1 MVNFKESH
9 FLKFFVEHRT
19 SANIIML
26 LMIIIG
32 LLSIGKLN
40 KQFFPDFDVEV
51 VAVSVDWPGA
61 TAEEIDKNII
71 QLLEPELR
79 PLSGVKKVSSKSVE
93 GLGRTQVEF
102 QYGYDMQK
110 GRTDIETAVSR
121 INFPEKSK
129 KPRIIVGEFFD
140 TVTRIVLSGEVSLS
154 ELRIKSK
161 NLKELLLNSGV
172 DKVDILG
179 LPKEEILIEIPQL
192 ETAKLKLSFNQIAN
206 LIKSETQ
213 DVSGGSYADGS
224 LRVRTEGEKR
234 LVDAFKKLELK
245 SSISGG
251 RVLLE
256 DLAKI
261 TYSIEKGSILKFV
274 DENPAVELWVRRS
287 KTSDAIEVS
296 KNVENVISSSQSL
309 IGNNIKIETYDTAAE
324 IGKFIIK
331 PKSKFTWQ
339 IIQERIS
346 LLVKNGLSG
355 LCIVLAVLFLFLS
368 RNTAI
373 WVALG
378 IPIAFLATFAVM
390 LVTGQSINMISLFG
404 LIMALGIVVD
414 DAIVVGEHTS
424 YLKTKRK
431 LDSSQAP
438 VVAASRMSMPV
449 ISAMLTTVA
458 AFIPLF
464 MVKGVIGE
472 IIAAIPWVVCAVL
485 VASLIECFLVLPA
498 HLAHFDN
505 KNNLPGKF
513 RFWFDNK
520 FTYFQ
525 EGLFRKFVK
534 LTFNYRY
541 VTFMV
546 AIGMFLVSVGMMS
559 GGRVLFSFFPT
570 PEADIIIAN
579 FKMHSGTK
587 KTNTLEMLNNIEIGL
602 EKTSK
607 QFSYSNNLVKFK
619 MSTIG
624 DRTSFSNDAGP
635 SPIGS
640 DLLGSMVVE
649 LKTADKRKVRTKEFI
664 KAWKDN
670 IQSVA
675 GLDKLTIRAPS
686 GGPPGRDLDVRF
698 QGEKLEDLKK
708 ASDELIKIART
719 IPGVTSLSDNLE
731 FGVQERILSLN
742 NKGQSLGLSI
752 SEIGEQVRSAINGV
766 VISEFPKADEEVAV
780 RLKLIKNEKQ
790 TDMINDLRII
800 TSIGT
805 SFKLEEIITISEEVP
820 FASINRKNGFR
831 EVTISG
837 DLFPQLM
844 NTSQARQFLLQNG
857 LPEIAKKYNL
867 NYRFDGKDLEQKE
880 TFADM
885 KIGSIVGLMLIYF
898 ILAWVFKSWSRPL
911 TIMIMIPF
919 AFIGAVLGHYILG
932 LTMSILSMFALLA
945 LAGIVVN
952 NSIILVSTI
961 ERRFDDLLND
971 TENSFNDKNIIN
983 EAIISGVVDRL
994 RPVLLTSLTTIG
1006 GLSALMFEKSLQ
1018 AQFLI
1023 PMAATIVFGLGV
1035 TALLVLI
1042 IVPSMMGISNDLSNF
1057 IKSLKEGNR

>member
-1 MVNFKESH
+1 MLQFKESG

-19 SANIIML
+19 SANIIMI
-26 LMIIIG
+26 LMIVVG
-32 LLSIGKLN
+32 LLSIGRLN
-40 KQFFPDFDVEV
+40 KQFFPNFEVEV
-51 VAVSVDWPGA
+51 VAVSVNWAGA
-61 TAEEIDKNII
+61 TAEEIDKNIV

-79 PLSGVKKVSSKSVE
+79 PISGVKKVSSKSVE
-93 GLGRTQVEF
+93 GVGITQVEF
-102 QYGYDMQK
+102 NYGYDMQK

-121 INFPEKSK
+121 INFPQKAD
-129 KPRIIVGEFFD
+129 KPKIVVGEFFD
-140 TVTRIVLSGEVSLS
+140 TVTRIVLSANIPLS
-154 ELRIKSK
+154 ELRSISK
-161 NLKELLLNSGV
+161 KLKEVLLNSGV
-172 DKVDILG
+172 DKVDIQG
-179 LPKEEILIEIPQL
+179 LPKEEILIEIPQI
-192 ETAKLKLSFNQIAN
+192 ETARLKLSFNQIAN

-234 LVDAFKKLELK
+234 LVETFKKLELK
-245 SSISGG
+245 NTISGG
-251 RVLLE
+251 RIILQDIARISSTFE
-256 DLAKI
+256 Q
-261 TYSIEKGSILKFV
+261 GSILKSV
-274 DENPAVELWVRRS
+274 DDNPAVELWVRRS
-287 KTSDAIEVS
+287 KTSDALEVS
-296 KNVENVISSSQSL
+296 EIVNKVISESKNIIGNRVNVE
-309 IGNNIKIETYDTAAE
+309 TYNTAANL
-324 IGKFIIK
+324 
-331 PKSKFTWQ
+331 
-339 IIQERIS
+339 IQERIT

-378 IPIAFLATFAVM
+378 IPIAFLATFGVM
-390 LVTGQSINMISLFG
+390 LVSGQSINMISLFG

-414 DAIVVGEHTS
+414 DAIVVGEHSS
-424 YLKTKRK
+424 YLKTKRR
-431 LDSSQAP
+431 LNSSQAP
-438 VVAASRMSMPV
+438 VVAATRMSMPV

-498 HLAHFDN
+498 HLAHFD
-505 KNNLPGKF
+505 KKTVEEGKF
-513 RFWFDNK
+513 RLWFDKK
-520 FTYFQ
+520 FMAFQ
-525 EGLFRKFVK
+525 EGTFKKFIS

-546 AIGMFLVSVGMMS
+546 AIGMFIVSVGMMS
-559 GGRVLFSFFPT
+559 GGRVMFSFFPT

-579 FKMHSGTK
+579 FKMHSGTTRSKTEEMVK
-587 KTNTLEMLNNIEIGL
+587 KIEGGL
-602 EKTSK
+602 IKTSK
-607 QFSYSNNLVKFK
+607 KFSTSPDLVKFS

-624 DRTSFSNDAGP
+624 GRTSFSGGGVP
-635 SPIGS
+635 SSKGS
-640 DLLGSMVVE
+640 DLLGSVVVE
-649 LKTADKRKVRTKEFI
+649 LKTADKRKIRTNQFI
-664 KAWKDN
+664 KEWKNN
-670 IQSVA
+670 IEYVE
-675 GLDKLTIRAPS
+675 GLDKLTIRSPS

-698 QGEKLEDLKK
+698 QGEKLETLKI
-708 ASDELIKIART
+708 ASNELIQIART
-719 IPGVTSLSDNLE
+719 IPGVTSLNDNLE

-752 SEIGEQVRSAINGV
+752 SDIGEQVRSAINGII
-766 VISEFPKADEEVAV
+766 ISEFPKADEEVVV
-780 RLKLIKNEKQ
+780 RLKLSETEKL

-800 TSIGT
+800 TPLGT
-805 SFKLEEIITISEEVP
+805 SFKLQEVIKINEKIP

-837 DLFPQLM
+837 DLFPALM
-844 NTSQARQFLLQNG
+844 NTSQARQFLLNNG

-867 NYRFDGKDLEQKE
+867 NYRFDGRDLEQKE

-885 KIGSIVGLMLIYF
+885 KIGSIIGLLLIYF
-898 ILAWVFKSWSRPL
+898 ILAWVFKSWTRPFS
-911 TIMIMIPF
+911 IMIMIPF
-919 AFIGAVLGHYILG
+919 AFIGAVLGHYLLG

-961 ERRFDDLLND
+961 ERRFEDLRD
-971 TENSFNDKNIIN
+971 QNDKDYQNNKVID
-983 EAIISGVVDRL
+983 EAIIAGVVDRF

-1006 GLSALMFEKSLQ
+1006 GLSALLFEKSLQ

-1023 PMAATIVFGLGV
+1023 PMAATIVFGLGI
-1035 TALLVLI
+1035 TAFLVLV
-1042 IVPSMMGISNDLSNF
+1042 IVPSMMGISNDFSNF
-1057 IKSLKEGNR
+1057 VKNIRRR

>member
-1 MVNFKESH
+1 MVRFKESN

-51 VAVSVDWPGA
+51 VAVTIDWPGA

-79 PLSGVKKVSSKSVE
+79 PISGVKKVSSKSVE

-121 INFPEKSK
+121 INFPDKAEKPK
-129 KPRIIVGEFFD
+129 IILGEFFD
-140 TVTRIVLSGEVSLS
+140 TVTRIVLSGELPLS

-161 NLKELLLNSGV
+161 RLKEKLLNSGV

-179 LPKEEILIEIPQL
+179 LPEEEILIEISQI
-192 ETAKLKLSFNQIAN
+192 EVAKLKLSLNEISN

-213 DVSGGSYADGS
+213 DVSGGSFADGS
-224 LRVRTEGEKR
+224 LRVRTIGEKR
-234 LVDAFKKLELK
+234 LVETFKKLELK
-245 SSISGG
+245 NSSSGARILLGDIARIKSSIKK
-251 RVLLE
+251 R
-256 DLAKI
+256 
-261 TYSIEKGSILKFV
+261 SILKFI
-274 DENPAVELWVRRS
+274 DGKPAVEIWVRRS
-287 KTSDAIEVS
+287 KTSDALKVS
-296 KNVENVISSSQSL
+296 ENVNEVIANSQDI
-309 IGNNIKIETYDTAAE
+309 IGNQIKIQTYNTAANLIE
-324 IGKFIIK
+324 
-331 PKSKFTWQ
+331 
-339 IIQERIS
+339 ERIS

-373 WVALG
+373 WVAFG
-378 IPIAFLATFAVM
+378 IPMAFLATFGVM
-390 LVTGQSINMISLFG
+390 LVSGQTINMISLFG

-414 DAIVVGEHTS
+414 DAIVVGEHSS
-424 YLKTKRK
+424 YLKNKRK
-431 LDSSQAP
+431 LDHNKAP
-438 VVAASRMSMPV
+438 VVAATRMSMPV

-498 HLAHFDN
+498 HLAHYDRSS
-505 KNNLPGKF
+505 KGQSRF
-513 RFWFDNK
+513 RQWFDEK
-520 FTYFQ
+520 FNAFQ
-525 EGLFRKFVK
+525 EGVFRRFVIA
-534 LTFNYRY
+534 TFNYRY
-541 VTFMV
+541 ITFMV
-546 AIGMFLVSVGMMS
+546 AVGMFIISIGMMS

-570 PEADIIIAN
+570 PEADIVIAN
-579 FKMHSGTK
+579 FKMHSGTT
-587 KTNTLEMLNNIEIGL
+587 KTQTTKMLDNLKVGL
-602 EKTSK
+602 DKTASE
-607 QFSYSNNLVKFK
+607 FSSSPDLIQFK

-624 DRTSFSNDAGP
+624 TRTSFSNDSTP
-635 SPIGS
+635 SSIGS

-649 LKTADKRKVRTKEFI
+649 LKTADKREVRTKDFI
-664 KAWKDN
+664 SAWRKN
-670 IQSVA
+670 IINEP
-675 GLDKLTIRAPS
+675 GLDNLTIRAPS

-698 QGEKLEDLKK
+698 QGDDLKTLK
-708 ASDELIKIART
+708 LASNELINVARN
-719 IPGVTSLSDNLE
+719 IPGVSSLSDDLE
-731 FGVQERILSLN
+731 FGIQEKNLRLSE
-742 NKGQSLGLSI
+742 KGQSLGFSI
-752 SEIGEQVRSAINGV
+752 ISLGEQVRSAINGS
-766 VISEFPKADEEVAV
+766 VISLFPKGDEEVTV
-780 RLKLIKNEKQ
+780 RLKLSEDEQN

-800 TSIGT
+800 SPRGS
-805 SFKLEEIITISEEVP
+805 SFKLQEIAIINETLP
-820 FASINRKNGFR
+820 FASINRTNGFR

-837 DLFPQLM
+837 DLFPEMM
-844 NTSQARQFLLQNG
+844 NTAQARNYLIEQG

-867 NYRFDGKDLEQKE
+867 SYRFDGKDLEQKE

-885 KIGSIVGLMLIYF
+885 GTGSIIGLLLIYF
-898 ILAWVFKSWSRPL
+898 ILAWVFKSWLRPFS
-911 TIMIMIPF
+911 IMIMIPF
-919 AFIGAVLGHYILG
+919 AFIGAVLGHYLLG

-961 ERRFDDLLND
+961 ERRLDDLRNLESREHND
-971 TENSFNDKNIIN
+971 NELIN
-983 EAIISGVVDRL
+983 EAIINGVVDRL

-1006 GLSALMFEKSLQ
+1006 GLSALMFETSLQ

-1035 TALLVLI
+1035 TAFLVLV
-1042 IVPSMMGISNDLSNF
+1042 IVPSMMGISNDFSNF
-1057 IKSLKEGNR
+1057 VINFKRKF

>member
-1 MVNFKESH
+1 MLQFKESG

-19 SANIIML
+19 SANIIMI
-26 LMIIIG
+26 LMIVVG
-32 LLSIGKLN
+32 LLSIGRLN
-40 KQFFPDFDVEV
+40 KQFFPNFEVEV
-51 VAVSVDWPGA
+51 VAVSVNWAGA
-61 TAEEIDKNII
+61 TAEEIDKNIV

-79 PLSGVKKVSSKSVE
+79 PISGVKKVSSKSVE
-93 GLGRTQVEF
+93 GVGITQVEF
-102 QYGYDMQK
+102 NYGYDMQK

-121 INFPEKSK
+121 INFPQKAD
-129 KPRIIVGEFFD
+129 KPKIVVGEFFD
-140 TVTRIVLSGEVSLS
+140 TVTRIVLSANIPLS
-154 ELRIKSK
+154 ELRLISK
-161 NLKELLLNSGV
+161 KLKEVLLNSGV
-172 DKVDILG
+172 DKVDIQG
-179 LPKEEILIEIPQL
+179 LPKEEILIEIPQI
-192 ETAKLKLSFNQIAN
+192 ETARLKLSFNQIAN

-234 LVDAFKKLELK
+234 LVETFKKLELK
-245 SSISGG
+245 NTISGG
-251 RVLLE
+251 RIILQDIARISSTLE
-256 DLAKI
+256 Q
-261 TYSIEKGSILKFV
+261 GSILKSV
-274 DENPAVELWVRRS
+274 DNNPAVELWVRRS
-287 KTSDAIEVS
+287 KTSDALEVS
-296 KNVENVISSSQSL
+296 ENVNKVISESKNIIGNRVNVE
-309 IGNNIKIETYDTAAE
+309 TYNTAANL
-324 IGKFIIK
+324 
-331 PKSKFTWQ
+331 
-339 IIQERIS
+339 IQERIT

-378 IPIAFLATFAVM
+378 IPIAFLATFGVM
-390 LVTGQSINMISLFG
+390 LVSGQSINMISLFG

-414 DAIVVGEHTS
+414 DAIVVGEHSS
-424 YLKTKRK
+424 YLKTKRR
-431 LDSSQAP
+431 LNSSQAP
-438 VVAASRMSMPV
+438 VVAATRMSMPV

-498 HLAHFDN
+498 HLAHFD
-505 KNNLPGKF
+505 KKTVEEGKF
-513 RFWFDNK
+513 RLWFDKK
-520 FTYFQ
+520 FMAFQ
-525 EGLFRKFVK
+525 EGTFKKFIS

-546 AIGMFLVSVGMMS
+546 AIGMFIVSVGMMS
-559 GGRVLFSFFPT
+559 GGRVMFSFFPT

-579 FKMHSGTK
+579 FKMHSGTTRSKTEEMVK
-587 KTNTLEMLNNIEIGL
+587 KIEGGL
-602 EKTSK
+602 IKTSK
-607 QFSYSNNLVKFK
+607 KFSTSPDLVKFS

-624 DRTSFSNDAGP
+624 GRTSFSGGGVP
-635 SPIGS
+635 SSKGS
-640 DLLGSMVVE
+640 DLLGSVVVE
-649 LKTADKRKVRTKEFI
+649 LKTADKRKIRTNQFI
-664 KAWKDN
+664 KEWKNN
-670 IQSVA
+670 IEYVE
-675 GLDKLTIRAPS
+675 GLDKLTIRSPS

-698 QGEKLEDLKK
+698 QGEKLETLKI
-708 ASDELIKIART
+708 ASNELIQIART
-719 IPGVTSLSDNLE
+719 IPGVTSLNDNLE

-752 SEIGEQVRSAINGV
+752 SDIGEQVRSAINGII
-766 VISEFPKADEEVAV
+766 ISEFPKADEEVVV
-780 RLKLIKNEKQ
+780 RLKLSETEKL

-800 TSIGT
+800 TPLGT
-805 SFKLEEIITISEEVP
+805 SFKLQEVIKINEKIP

-837 DLFPQLM
+837 DLFPALM
-844 NTSQARQFLLQNG
+844 NTSQARQFLLNNG

-867 NYRFDGKDLEQKE
+867 NYRFDGRDLEQKE

-885 KIGSIVGLMLIYF
+885 KIGSIIGLLLIYF
-898 ILAWVFKSWSRPL
+898 ILAWVFKSWTRPFS
-911 TIMIMIPF
+911 IMIMIPF
-919 AFIGAVLGHYILG
+919 AFIGAVLGHYLLG

-961 ERRFDDLLND
+961 ERRFDDLRD
-971 TENSFNDKNIIN
+971 QNDKDYQNNKVID
-983 EAIISGVVDRL
+983 EAIIAGVVDRF

-1006 GLSALMFEKSLQ
+1006 GLSALLFEKSLQ

-1023 PMAATIVFGLGV
+1023 PMAATIVFGLGI
-1035 TALLVLI
+1035 TAFLVLV
-1042 IVPSMMGISNDLSNF
+1042 IVPSMMGISNDFSNF
-1057 IKSLKEGNR
+1057 VKNIRRR

>member
-1 MVNFKESH
+1 MLQFKESG

-19 SANIIML
+19 SANIIMI
-26 LMIIIG
+26 LMIVVG
-32 LLSIGKLN
+32 LLSIGRLN
-40 KQFFPDFDVEV
+40 KQFFPNFEVEV
-51 VAVSVDWPGA
+51 VAVSVNWAGA
-61 TAEEIDKNII
+61 TAEEIDKNIV

-79 PLSGVKKVSSKSVE
+79 PISGVKKVSSKSVE
-93 GLGRTQVEF
+93 GVGVTQVEF
-102 QYGYDMQK
+102 NYGYDMQK

-121 INFPEKSK
+121 INFPQKAD
-129 KPRIIVGEFFD
+129 KPKIVVGEFFD
-140 TVTRIVLSGEVSLS
+140 TVTRIVLSANIPLS
-154 ELRIKSK
+154 ELRSISK
-161 NLKELLLNSGV
+161 KLKEVLLNSGV
-172 DKVDILG
+172 DKVDIQG
-179 LPKEEILIEIPQL
+179 LPKEEILIEIPQI
-192 ETAKLKLSFNQIAN
+192 ETARLKLSFNQIAN

-234 LVDAFKKLELK
+234 LVETFKKLELK
-245 SSISGG
+245 NTISGG
-251 RVLLE
+251 RIILQDIARISSTFE
-256 DLAKI
+256 Q
-261 TYSIEKGSILKFV
+261 GSILKSV
-274 DENPAVELWVRRS
+274 DDNPAVELWVRRS
-287 KTSDAIEVS
+287 KTSDALEVS
-296 KNVENVISSSQSL
+296 ENVNKVISESKNIIGNRVNVE
-309 IGNNIKIETYDTAAE
+309 TYNTAANL
-324 IGKFIIK
+324 
-331 PKSKFTWQ
+331 
-339 IIQERIS
+339 IQERIT

-378 IPIAFLATFAVM
+378 IPIAFLATFGVM
-390 LVTGQSINMISLFG
+390 LVSGQSINMISLFG

-414 DAIVVGEHTS
+414 DAIVVGEHSS
-424 YLKTKRK
+424 YLKTKRR
-431 LDSSQAP
+431 LNSSQAP
-438 VVAASRMSMPV
+438 VVAATRMSMPV

-498 HLAHFDN
+498 HLAHFD
-505 KNNLPGKF
+505 KKTVEEGKF
-513 RFWFDNK
+513 RLWFDKK
-520 FTYFQ
+520 FMAFQ
-525 EGLFRKFVK
+525 EGTFKKFIS

-546 AIGMFLVSVGMMS
+546 AIGMFIVSVGMMS
-559 GGRVLFSFFPT
+559 GGRVMFSFFPT

-579 FKMHSGTK
+579 FKMHSGTTRSKTEEMVK
-587 KTNTLEMLNNIEIGL
+587 KIEGGL
-602 EKTSK
+602 IKTSK
-607 QFSYSNNLVKFK
+607 KFSTSPDLVKFS

-624 DRTSFSNDAGP
+624 DRTSFSGGGVP
-635 SPIGS
+635 SSKGS
-640 DLLGSMVVE
+640 DLLGSVVVE
-649 LKTADKRKVRTKEFI
+649 LKTADKRKIRTNQFI
-664 KAWKDN
+664 KEWKNN
-670 IQSVA
+670 IEYVE
-675 GLDKLTIRAPS
+675 GLDKLSIRSPS

-698 QGEKLEDLKK
+698 QGEKLETLKI
-708 ASDELIKIART
+708 ASNELIQIART
-719 IPGVTSLSDNLE
+719 IPGVTSLNDNLE

-752 SEIGEQVRSAINGV
+752 SDIGEQVRSAINGII
-766 VISEFPKADEEVAV
+766 ISEFPKADEEVVV
-780 RLKLIKNEKQ
+780 RLKLSETEKL

-800 TSIGT
+800 SPLGT
-805 SFKLEEIITISEEVP
+805 SFKLQEVIKINEKIP

-837 DLFPQLM
+837 DLFPALM
-844 NTSQARQFLLQNG
+844 NTSQARKFLLNNG

-867 NYRFDGKDLEQKE
+867 NYRFDGRDLEQKE

-885 KIGSIVGLMLIYF
+885 KIGSIIGLLLIYF
-898 ILAWVFKSWSRPL
+898 ILAWVFKSWTRPFS
-911 TIMIMIPF
+911 IMIMIPF
-919 AFIGAVLGHYILG
+919 AFIGAVLGHYLLG

-961 ERRFDDLLND
+961 ERRFDDLRD
-971 TENSFNDKNIIN
+971 QNDKDYQNNKVID
-983 EAIISGVVDRL
+983 EAIIAGVVDRF

-1006 GLSALMFEKSLQ
+1006 GLSALLFEKSLQ

-1023 PMAATIVFGLGV
+1023 PMAATIVFGLGI
-1035 TALLVLI
+1035 TAFLVLV
-1042 IVPSMMGISNDLSNF
+1042 IVPSMMGISNDFSNF
-1057 IKSLKEGNR
+1057 VKNIRRR

>member
-1 MVNFKESH
+1 MLQFKESG

-19 SANIIML
+19 SANIIMI
-26 LMIIIG
+26 LMIVVG
-32 LLSIGKLN
+32 LLSIGRLN
-40 KQFFPDFDVEV
+40 KQFFPNFEVEV
-51 VAVSVDWPGA
+51 VAVSVNWAGA
-61 TAEEIDKNII
+61 TAEEIDKNIV

-79 PLSGVKKVSSKSVE
+79 PISGVKKVSSKSVE
-93 GLGRTQVEF
+93 GVGITQVEF
-102 QYGYDMQK
+102 NYGYDMQK

-121 INFPEKSK
+121 INFPQKAD
-129 KPRIIVGEFFD
+129 KPKIVVGEFFD
-140 TVTRIVLSGEVSLS
+140 TVTRIVLSANIPLS
-154 ELRIKSK
+154 ELRSISK
-161 NLKELLLNSGV
+161 KLKEVLLNSGV
-172 DKVDILG
+172 DKVDIQG
-179 LPKEEILIEIPQL
+179 LPKEEILIEIPQI
-192 ETAKLKLSFNQIAN
+192 ETARLKLSFNQIAN

-224 LRVRTEGEKR
+224 LRVRTAGEKR
-234 LVDAFKKLELK
+234 LVETFKKLELK
-245 SSISGG
+245 NTISGG
-251 RVLLE
+251 RIILQDVARISSTLE
-256 DLAKI
+256 Q
-261 TYSIEKGSILKFV
+261 GSILKSV
-274 DENPAVELWVRRS
+274 DNNPAVELWVRRS
-287 KTSDAIEVS
+287 KTSDALEVS
-296 KNVENVISSSQSL
+296 ENVNKVISESKNIIGNRVNVE
-309 IGNNIKIETYDTAAE
+309 TYNTAANL
-324 IGKFIIK
+324 
-331 PKSKFTWQ
+331 
-339 IIQERIS
+339 IQERIT

-378 IPIAFLATFAVM
+378 IPIAFLATFGVM
-390 LVTGQSINMISLFG
+390 LVSGQSINMISLFG

-414 DAIVVGEHTS
+414 DAIVVGEHSS
-424 YLKTKRK
+424 YLKTKRR
-431 LDSSQAP
+431 LNSSQAP
-438 VVAASRMSMPV
+438 VVAATRMSMPV

-498 HLAHFDN
+498 HLAHFD
-505 KNNLPGKF
+505 KKTVEEGKF
-513 RFWFDNK
+513 RLWFDKK
-520 FTYFQ
+520 FMAFQ
-525 EGLFRKFVK
+525 EGTFKKFIS

-546 AIGMFLVSVGMMS
+546 AIGMFIVSVGMMS
-559 GGRVLFSFFPT
+559 GGRVMFSFFPT

-579 FKMHSGTK
+579 FKMHSGTTRSKTEEMVK
-587 KTNTLEMLNNIEIGL
+587 KIEGGL
-602 EKTSK
+602 IKTSK
-607 QFSYSNNLVKFK
+607 KFSTSPDLVKFS

-624 DRTSFSNDAGP
+624 GRTSFSGGGVP
-635 SPIGS
+635 SSKGS
-640 DLLGSMVVE
+640 DLLGSVVVE
-649 LKTADKRKVRTKEFI
+649 LKTADKRKIRTNQFI
-664 KAWKDN
+664 KEWKNN
-670 IQSVA
+670 IEYVE
-675 GLDKLTIRAPS
+675 GLDKLTIRSPS

-698 QGEKLEDLKK
+698 QGEKLETLKI
-708 ASDELIKIART
+708 ASNELIQIART

-752 SEIGEQVRSAINGV
+752 SDIGEQVRSAINGII
-766 VISEFPKADEEVAV
+766 ISEFPKADEEVVV
-780 RLKLIKNEKQ
+780 RLKLSETEKL

-800 TSIGT
+800 SPLGT
-805 SFKLEEIITISEEVP
+805 SFKLQEVIKINEKIP

-837 DLFPQLM
+837 DLFPALM
-844 NTSQARQFLLQNG
+844 NTSQARQFLLNNG

-867 NYRFDGKDLEQKE
+867 NYRFDGRDLEQKE

-885 KIGSIVGLMLIYF
+885 KIGSIIGLLLIYF
-898 ILAWVFKSWSRPL
+898 ILAWVFKSWTRPFS
-911 TIMIMIPF
+911 IMIMIPF
-919 AFIGAVLGHYILG
+919 AFIGAVLGHYLLG

-961 ERRFDDLLND
+961 ERRFDDLRD
-971 TENSFNDKNIIN
+971 QNDKDYQNNKVID
-983 EAIISGVVDRL
+983 EAIIAGVVDRF

-1006 GLSALMFEKSLQ
+1006 GLSALLFEKSLQ

-1023 PMAATIVFGLGV
+1023 PMAATIVFGLGI
-1035 TALLVLI
+1035 TAFLVLV
-1042 IVPSMMGISNDLSNF
+1042 IVPSMMGISNDFSNF
-1057 IKSLKEGNR
+1057 VKNIRRR